1 MKTRANR
8 QLCVGLKTN
17 YKQLKDIKNTSMVQI
32 KVVKTNYNVLNR
44 V

>member
-17 YKQLKDIKNTSMVQI
+17 YKQLKDIKKYQRGSNKSSEN
-32 KVVKTNYNVLNR
+32 KL
-44 V
+44 